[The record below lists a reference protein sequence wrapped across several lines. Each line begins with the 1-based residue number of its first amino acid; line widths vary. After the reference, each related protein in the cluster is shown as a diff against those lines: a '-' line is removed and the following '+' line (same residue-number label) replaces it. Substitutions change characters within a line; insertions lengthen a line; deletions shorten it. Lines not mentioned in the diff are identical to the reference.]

1 MTART
6 WLTLPTYNEVANI
19 ERIVRAVVAQLE
31 RAIPGDFQVLVVDDS
46 SPDGTGEVAD
56 RLAEEIPEVC
66 VLHRKE
72 KDGLGRA
79 YLAGFQYAVDQGA
92 ELVGVMDADFS
103 HDPAYLPTLLEAAN
117 HYDLVIGS
125 RYVDGGQIA
134 DWPPLRRLLSKGGSL
149 YARSILGVHVRAG
162 SSAPLPDDV
171 VARAREVCVPPPEH
185 AGRRIGPIPPLR
197 SET

>member
-1 MTART
+1 MMHPHSGALGCRVRRDAATRPMTART

-19 ERIVRAVVAQLE
+19 ERIVRAIVAQLE

-72 KDGLGRA
+72 KGGLGRA
-79 YLAGFQYAVDQGA
+79 YLAGFRYAVDQGA

-103 HDPAYLPTLLEAAN
+103 HDPAYLPTLLDAAN
-117 HYDLVIGS
+117 
-125 RYVDGGQIA
+125 
-134 DWPPLRRLLSKGGSL
+134 
-149 YARSILGVHVRAG
+149 
-162 SSAPLPDDV
+162 
-171 VARAREVCVPPPEH
+171 E
-185 AGRRIGPIPPLR
+185 
-197 SET
+197 